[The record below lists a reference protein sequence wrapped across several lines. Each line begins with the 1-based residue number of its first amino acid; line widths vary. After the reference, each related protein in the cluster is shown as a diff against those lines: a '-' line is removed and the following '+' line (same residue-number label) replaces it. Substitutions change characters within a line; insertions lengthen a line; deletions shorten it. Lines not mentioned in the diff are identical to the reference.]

1 MRKINISSDKPIE
14 SPDED
19 LLYRDFFASRLAN
32 MLSERD
38 ANYNL
43 SVALYGAPG
52 SGKSSI
58 LNLVEIH
65 LNKAIKETKKKNRAV
80 IRFNPWLSTDITGI
94 RRDYFSQIGGVI
106 KASSSK
112 SAEQLASEIDKYAD
126 ALDSYYADGTQ
137 KKRPKSAGKSLT
149 HTDLMTAKKGLSKK
163 LDSSN
168 YRIYVLID
176 DLDKLDEHSLRAFI
190 RFIAAYADLPGII
203 YLLAFDDRYVAN
215 VLADGDTSSGQGAL
229 HKIAQIGFEVPRAD
243 DGHIADLF
251 FDTLFEILEP
261 CDISEVHKSEI
272 INLFYSGMESRLGNL
287 RNLKRFLNSLF
298 LHLPIIA
305 GEVNIS
311 NYIGLDFLRVFYPDL
326 YFDIYKNRDYFVGPT
341 DMGTAGMSADTA
353 AIKIKALLLSTY
365 GDTPPSVINICS
377 RLFPRVSNAFE
388 GEEYSSKLEI
398 NWIKEKRICTEH
410 YFDKY
415 FTFAAPVGKLSDK
428 EFDAIITEVLSK
440 KSTKPL
446 IPLIENGTIRNYFD
460 RLIWKSD
467 EFDQETLITQA
478 KAVFEI
484 GDRTKIDNRGTPEAP
499 NAHTADYTC
508 WWLLKRLPKPVQLE
522 ILNEILNE
530 KSSLQTV
537 LKYIRD
543 RILTTYTDDPG
554 FAATD
559 IDTLKANAIARIT
572 GAVEKKEIPDNP
584 DLISILFTW
593 RDLESIEAPTGF
605 LNSCFLQPDT
615 AVHAL
620 ERFTTYS
627 HITDP
632 SRKYQTVVQPTFDFR
647 ALEVLVDIETVAN
660 HLIELTVDIEN
671 QDDIKIIEDFIRL
684 YNDYSK
690 ATYDEPEQPAAPPIP
705 LVEDEQS
712 LIYKKPPPIP
722 PEMLDT

>member
-1 MRKINISSDKPIE
+1 MRKININSDKSIE

-32 MLSERD
+32 MLTERD
-38 ANYNL
+38 ANENL
-43 SVALYGAPG
+43 SIALYGAPG

-65 LNKAIKETKKKNRAV
+65 LNKAIKEAKKKNRAV
-80 IRFNPWLSTDITGI
+80 IRFNPWFSTDISGI
-94 RRDYFSQIGGVI
+94 RRDYFSQIGSII
-106 KASSSK
+106 KASTSK
-112 SAEQLASEIDKYAD
+112 SAEQLANEIDKYAD

-137 KKRPKSAGKSLT
+137 KKRPKNAVKSLT

-176 DLDKLDEHSLRAFI
+176 DIDKLDGHNLRAFI
-190 RFIAAYADLPGII
+190 RFITSYADLPGII
-203 YLLAFDDRYVAN
+203 YLLAFDDRYVAH
-215 VLADGDTSSGQGAL
+215 VLAEGDTTSGSGAL
-229 HKIAQIGFEVPRAD
+229 HKISQIGFEVPRTD

-287 RNLKRFLNSLF
+287 RSLKRFLNSLS
-298 LHLPIIA
+298 LHLPIVA

-326 YFDIYKNRDYFVGPT
+326 YFDIYKNRDNLIGPT
-341 DMGTAGMSADTA
+341 DTGTASMSAGTA
-353 AIKIKALLLSTY
+353 TEKIKALFLDTY
-365 GDTPPSVINICS
+365 GDIPTAAVNICS

-398 NWIKEKRICTEH
+398 NWIKEKCICTEH

-428 EFDAIITEVLSK
+428 EFDAILKEISNK
-440 KSTKPL
+440 KNTKPL
-446 IPLIENGTIRNYFD
+446 IPLIKNGTIRNYFD

-467 EFDQETLITQA
+467 EFDEETLITQA
-478 KAVFEI
+478 KTVFEI
-484 GDRTKIDNRGTPEAP
+484 GDRTKIGNRGTPEAP

-508 WWLLKRLPKPVQLE
+508 WWLLKRLPKPVQLKV
-522 ILNEILNE
+522 LNEILNE
-530 KSSLQTV
+530 KGSLQTV
-537 LKYIRD
+537 LNYIRD

-559 IDTLKANAIARIT
+559 IDELKANAIVRIVE
-572 GAVEKKEIPDNP
+572 AVKEKEIPDNP
-584 DLISILFTW
+584 DLISILFAW
-593 RDLESIEAPTGF
+593 RDLDGIEAPTAF
-605 LNSCFLQPDT
+605 LNGCFLQPDT
-615 AVHAL
+615 AVHTL

-627 HITDP
+627 HITNP

-647 ALEVLVDIETVAN
+647 ALEVLADIETVAN
-660 HLIELTVDIEN
+660 HLIELAVDIES

-684 YNDYSK
+684 YNDYSI
-690 ATYDEPEQPAAPPIP
+690 APDDIPEQPAAPPTP
-705 LVEDEQS
+705 LVEDERD